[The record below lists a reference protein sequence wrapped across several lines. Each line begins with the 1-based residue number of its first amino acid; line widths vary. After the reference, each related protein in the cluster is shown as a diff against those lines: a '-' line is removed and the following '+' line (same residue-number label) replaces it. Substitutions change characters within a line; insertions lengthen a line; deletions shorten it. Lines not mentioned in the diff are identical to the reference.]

1 MKISVRLL
9 LPLFILS
16 FALGIPKAYGAD
28 NLISNPSFE
37 TANGINPASWARGVW
52 GTNSAVFTYPVAGRT
67 GTKAGS
73 LTLSGYS
80 SGDAKWYFNDVTV
93 TPNTEYTFSDWSNGT
108 VPSIV
113 VARYKNTAGVY
124 SYVQLG
130 TVPAGASWKQFQKNF
145 IVPAG
150 IVSMTVFHLLG
161 QNGTLVVDDY
171 SLSLKTGTTPP
182 PPNPNSF
189 SQGMVTFSF
198 DDGFMNTY
206 QNGIPLLNTAG
217 IKSTQA
223 IITREF
229 GSPGYVTATE
239 VKAMAL
245 SGHEIASHTQT
256 HPDLTTLST
265 ANAKTEIDGS
275 RTDLANIGIN
285 AKTFVYPYGEFNAS
299 VVQQVK
305 DAGYTGAR
313 GVQSGYNTPQ
323 TNAWELK
330 DQHLT
335 SDVTFATVKSWIDT
349 AVANKQWV
357 ILEMHQQ
364 VKNGGQYSNNPALL
378 KRIIDYIKANN
389 VKTVTLGEGVA
400 LLNK

>member
-9 LPLFILS
+9 LPLLIIG
-16 FALGIPKAYGAD
+16 FALGIPKAYAAE
-28 NLISNPSFE
+28 NLVLNPSFE
-37 TANGINPASWARGVW
+37 TASGVNPASWARGVW
-52 GTNSAVFTYPVAGRT
+52 GTNSTVFTYPVAGRT
-67 GTKAGS
+67 GAKAGS
-73 LTLSGYS
+73 LTISGYS

-93 TPNTEYTFSDWSNGT
+93 TPGAEYTFSDWSNSL
-108 VPSIV
+108 VQSIV
-113 VARYKNTAGVY
+113 VARYKNTVGTF

-150 IVSMTVFHLLG
+150 IATMTVFHLLG

-171 SLSLKTGTTPP
+171 SLTLKSGGTT
-182 PPNPNSF
+182 PNSF

-198 DDGFMNTY
+198 DDGFTSTY
-206 QNGIPLLNTAG
+206 QNGIPLLNAAG

-245 SGHEIASHTQT
+245 WGHEIASHSQT
-256 HPDLTTLST
+256 HADLVALST
-265 ANAKTEIDGS
+265 PEAKTEINGS

-299 VVQQVK
+299 VVAQVK
-305 DAGYTGAR
+305 NAGYTGAR

-323 TNAWELK
+323 SNAFELK

-335 SDVTFATVKSWIDT
+335 SDVTYATVKGWIDT

-357 ILEMHQQ
+357 ILEMHRQD
-364 VKNGGQYSNNPALL
+364 KNGGEYSNDPALL
-378 KRIIDYIKANN
+378 KQIIDYIKANN
-389 VKTVTLGEGVA
+389 VKTVTLGEGIG
-400 LLNK
+400 LLAK